1 MVQLPVLIKIKE
13 FFMNVTITNIN
24 QDTLNAIEVLLKPF
38 IKKNNMQII
47 KEKPNSLENII
58 EEFEKEQKEGKTK
71 IYDSFDDFKKAM
83 SV

>member
-1 MVQLPVLIKIKE
+1 
-13 FFMNVTITNIN
+13 MNVTITNIN

>member
-1 MVQLPVLIKIKE
+1 
-13 FFMNVTITNIN
+13 MNVTITNIN
-24 QDTLNAIEVLLKPF
+24 QDTLSAIEVLLKPF

-47 KEKPNSLENII
+47 KENPNSLENII